1 MGSPLLHMLGQF
13 LGGGASSLF
22 TCYGVLLLF
31 LDLPPGGVAQDM
43 LQCPEGQ
50 PENLGGGLTCYPHSG
65 ET

>member
-1 MGSPLLHMLGQF
+1 MGIPLLHMLGQF

-22 TCYGVLLLF
+22 TCYGALLF
-31 LDLPPGGVAQDM
+31 LLDLPPGGVAQDM